1 MFKSQGKKYFI
12 PVTDIYSIFFENK
25 EDKVYV
31 DYVALDS
38 TKSSHCL
45 LGSRDAQ
52 LLHGKKGSH
61 IVGALFGPFAILG
74 TALSNPTP
82 YVGNNTS
89 LSENKD
95 KFTTKI
101 TSLKFLVR
109 LSSNI

>member
-74 TALSNPTP
+74 TASYQTQLLTLETIPA
-82 YVGNNTS
+82 Y
-89 LSENKD
+89 L
-95 KFTTKI
+95 KI
-101 TSLKFLVR
+101 KINLQPK
-109 LSSNI
+109 